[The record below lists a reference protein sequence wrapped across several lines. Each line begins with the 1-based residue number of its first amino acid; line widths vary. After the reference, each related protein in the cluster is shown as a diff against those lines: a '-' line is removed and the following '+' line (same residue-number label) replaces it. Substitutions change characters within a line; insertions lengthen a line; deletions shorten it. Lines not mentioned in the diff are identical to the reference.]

1 MKFKELTKGMLIYTV
16 INDPEHAQHK
26 KINTWEIEHIFN
38 RYPGVTEFVCTAPEL
53 FDSKVS
59 IHISVIYTH
68 IDNTR
73 VGSGYYNCF
82 TSYEEAENF
91 TKTIL

>member
-1 MKFKELTKGMLIYTV
+1 MTFKELIKGMSIWTV
-16 INDPEHAQHK
+16 INDPEHAKHK
-26 KINTWEIEHIFN
+26 KVYSWEIEHIFN

-59 IHISVIYTH
+59 MHISVIYTH
-68 IDNTR
+68 INNTQLIN
-73 VGSGYYNCF
+73 GQYNVF
-82 TSYEEAENF
+82 TSYEDAENF